1 VQRQRQGQRG
11 AAASSG
17 VQRVAWDSGWG
28 WMRER
33 RSLADLWPSC
43 PWQVLEA
50 CRDAS
55 VSPQLRTA
63 RPARAPASQ
72 GSTAPRAAR
81 QHGVSER
88 TSQGRA
94 LLLLLL
100 LLLIILRVHTRFTP
114 PWRPKGV
121 AFWAWVHLPVLWLIC
136 RRLVLVH
143 YPSVVFII
151 CPSGAARP
159 SGSAVLCLQ
168 GNAPGLGWLGW
179 RRREIDTILRLFLAL
194 LPPRYRRLVSP
205 PLAARRLTATITHAT
220 CRMPHLPALPH
231 LPATP
236 TCHTCHMPCHSP
248 SSSFAQTRTAR
259 RLLIPPNANVRV
271 NANPALISRWPLTA
285 VALSLAHLG
294 RPRLAWCPR
303 RPRPRPFL
311 PHSPPSAFRVFAAL
325 QLRTSL
331 TRPPT
336 HCPLPIAHYPL
347 HIIAYVAS
355 R

>member
-1 VQRQRQGQRG
+1 VSEVQRQRQGQRG

-100 LLLIILRVHTRFTP
+100 IILRVHTRFTP

-121 AFWAWVHLPVLWLIC
+121 AFWAWVHLPMLWLIC

-143 YPSVVFII
+143 DPSGGFTI
-151 CPSGAARP
+151 CSSGAARP

-168 GNAPGLGWLGW
+168 GNAPGLGWRMAGIMDG
-179 RRREIDTILRLFLAL
+179 RDGK
-194 LPPRYRRLVSP
+194 
-205 PLAARRLTATITHAT
+205 LTQY
-220 CRMPHLPALPH
+220 CGY
-231 LPATP
+231 
-236 TCHTCHMPCHSP
+236 
-248 SSSFAQTRTAR
+248 F
-259 RLLIPPNANVRV
+259 
-271 NANPALISRWPLTA
+271 
-285 VALSLAHLG
+285 
-294 RPRLAWCPR
+294 
-303 RPRPRPFL
+303 
-311 PHSPPSAFRVFAAL
+311 
-325 QLRTSL
+325 
-331 TRPPT
+331 
-336 HCPLPIAHYPL
+336 
-347 HIIAYVAS
+347 
-355 R
+355 